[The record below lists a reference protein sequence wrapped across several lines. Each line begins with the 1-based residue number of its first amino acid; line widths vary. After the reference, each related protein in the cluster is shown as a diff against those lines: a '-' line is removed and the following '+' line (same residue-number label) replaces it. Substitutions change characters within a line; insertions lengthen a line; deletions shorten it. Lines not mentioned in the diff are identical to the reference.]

1 MNPLL
6 PPAAFVV
13 LAYAVADW
21 FKNRVTPDNLRKSS
35 VLSGQ
40 PPDRASGSRNLAAR
54 LCAA

>member
-21 FKNRVTPDNLRKSS
+21 FKNRVPDNR
-35 VLSGQ
+35 GQ
-40 PPDRASGSRNLAAR
+40 PPDRASGSRDLAAR